1 MKDQIIFVST
11 NIFRTRRLLP
21 AIETLSKDYE
31 IVCLS
36 LGNGNITLDLRSLYH
51 RYLRNVFESYL
62 KVGIFKE
69 LLANQISYNEKKIP
83 LWYESDILSVIQS
96 LDLSR
101 VRCVIYDDSRTAG
114 HQVPKIIF
122 EPWYDHLKSLGIPV
136 IANAHGNVDD
146 YRFLKF
152 MTLESKKIYDEL
164 FVYGKYDK
172 NRTNSEIRNCVHE
185 VGIPENDLVKDRLGT
200 SKKSHVLVVLN
211 RVNCKSLKM
220 DKSIVDNLQIQ
231 QLWEKYKVPL
241 IFKVKEPP
249 PTENASHVNNEKQA
263 MENLLRDFYDRH
275 RNNVSKEIQVIVT
288 EDEYQE
294 NMLLLDACCV
304 ISYGSTMCFKPIQ
317 ADVPT
322 IIIKEMGNVAN
333 FSDYHAT
340 ISIEEDIIAKIDEWD
355 LKLSERRR
363 FLDNTLAGS
372 LDYSSTAKY
381 VQTVKR
387 IIDDYKKKNT
397 NQ

>member
-1 MKDQIIFVST
+1 MKEQIIFVST
-11 NIFRTRRLLP
+11 NSFRTNRLLP
-21 AIETLSKDYE
+21 AIEVLSKDYE

-36 LGNGNITLDLRSLYH
+36 LGNGNIMLDLRSLYH
-51 RYLRNVFESYL
+51 LQLRSVFQRYLKL
-62 KVGIFKE
+62 GIFNE
-69 LLANQISYNEKKIP
+69 LIANEIRLGEKNIP
-83 LWYESDILSVIQS
+83 YWYEGDIERVVED

-114 HQVPKIIF
+114 HQIPKIIF
-122 EPWYDHLKSLGIPV
+122 EPWYNRLKSLGIPV

-146 YRFLKF
+146 HRFLKF
-152 MTLESKKIYDEL
+152 MTLERKKIYDEL
-164 FVYGKYDK
+164 FLYGKYDK
-172 NRTNSEIRNCVHE
+172 SRTHNAIRSHMHE
-185 VGIPENDLVKDRLGT
+185 VGIPENDLIKDRLGA

-211 RVNCKSLKM
+211 RVNCKALKM
-220 DKSIVDNLQIQ
+220 DKSIIDNLQIQ
-231 QLWEKYKVPL
+231 ELWEKYRVPI

-249 PTENASHVNNEKQA
+249 PSGTEHASSEKQA
-263 MENLLRDFYDRH
+263 IEKLLHDYYNRN
-275 RNNVSKEIQVIVT
+275 RNNLSKEIGIIIT

-387 IIDDYKKKNT
+387 IIDDYKEKNT

>member
-1 MKDQIIFVST
+1 
-11 NIFRTRRLLP
+11 
-21 AIETLSKDYE
+21 
-31 IVCLS
+31 
-36 LGNGNITLDLRSLYH
+36 
-51 RYLRNVFESYL
+51 
-62 KVGIFKE
+62 
-69 LLANQISYNEKKIP
+69 
-83 LWYESDILSVIQS
+83 
-96 LDLSR
+96 
-101 VRCVIYDDSRTAG
+101 
-114 HQVPKIIF
+114 
-122 EPWYDHLKSLGIPV
+122 
-136 IANAHGNVDD
+136 
-146 YRFLKF
+146 
-152 MTLESKKIYDEL
+152 
-164 FVYGKYDK
+164 
-172 NRTNSEIRNCVHE
+172 
-185 VGIPENDLVKDRLGT
+185 
-200 SKKSHVLVVLN
+200 
-211 RVNCKSLKM
+211 M
-220 DKSIVDNLQIQ
+220 DKSIIDNLQIQ
-231 QLWEKYKVPL
+231 ELWEKYRVPI
-241 IFKVKEPP
+241 IFKVKESPA
-249 PTENASHVNNEKQA
+249 TENASHVTNEKQA
-263 MENLLRDFYDRH
+263 MENLLRDFYIRN
-275 RNNVSKEIQVIVT
+275 RNNLSEEIGIIIT

-387 IIDDYKKKNT
+387 IIDDYKEKNT